1 MFGIRHDQHVVN
13 VCHTNQRLHQMHV
26 VHMQRPPT
34 RQQPPFLVLGDSAY
48 ADSLYIK
55 KALGGST
62 ADAVLLAAWRVAV
75 EHQFNFIYTWFP
87 QLKLKRKNKV
97 FARKSLLQTFT
108 CAALFCNMRTC
119 IRDNQVST
127 YFGTQS
133 PTLHE
138 YMSFARA

>member
-1 MFGIRHDQHVVN
+1 
-13 VCHTNQRLHQMHV
+13 
-26 VHMQRPPT
+26 MQRPPT